1 MKFADIEKGIVS
13 LDGGSESNNP
23 ILYATIDRGETW
35 QEINIPWD
43 TITDDVQYLSKI
55 DSVVFEEGVYKLTL
69 GQGEGS
75 NKKALFESN
84 DIYNGWK
91 FFK

>member
-1 MKFADIEKGIVS
+1 MIFIMVG
-13 LDGGSESNNP
+13 NF
-23 ILYATIDRGETW
+23 
-35 QEINIPWD
+35 
-43 TITDDVQYLSKI
+43 LSKI

-91 FFK
+91 FIKSFDAVIHYNG